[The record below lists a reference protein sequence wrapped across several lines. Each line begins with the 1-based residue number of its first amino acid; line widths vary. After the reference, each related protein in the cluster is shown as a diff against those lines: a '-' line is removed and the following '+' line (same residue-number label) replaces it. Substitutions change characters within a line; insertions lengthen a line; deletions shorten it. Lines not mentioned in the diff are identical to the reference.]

1 MSRQTF
7 DDTGNV
13 IQERRFNVA
22 PETTNSQNLSTYATA
37 SIPFMDDWELSS
49 LGNSVWQYGRD
60 RDTAQP
66 DLQASI
72 TSIQAT

>member
-1 MSRQTF
+1 
-7 DDTGNV
+7 
-13 IQERRFNVA
+13 
-22 PETTNSQNLSTYATA
+22 TYATA
-37 SIPFMDDWELSS
+37 SIPFMDDWELAS